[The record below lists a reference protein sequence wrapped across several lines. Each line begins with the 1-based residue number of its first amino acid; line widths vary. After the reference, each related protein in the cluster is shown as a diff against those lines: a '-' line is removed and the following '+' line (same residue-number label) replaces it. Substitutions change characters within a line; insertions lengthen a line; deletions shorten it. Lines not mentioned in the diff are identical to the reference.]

1 MIDTSKYEGHTP
13 APWKNEGGNIHATN
27 GEHIADTVL
36 DMVIPQDEA
45 YANTQLIADAPL
57 LLAEV
62 KRLQHAMI
70 YVSMKIFWNEN
81 GIPYEYTQLMEY
93 CRQHCG
99 EPDDMSGKLGQ
110 MISEFEDEFPYQ
122 EESE

>member
-1 MIDTSKYEGHTP
+1 MIDTDKYEGHTEG
-13 APWKNEGGNIHATN
+13 PWSVEYPMLTPSEPNRK
-27 GEHIADTVL
+27 
-36 DMVIPQDEA
+36 
-45 YANTQLIADAPL
+45 LIDDAPL
-57 LLAEV
+57 LLEEV
-62 KRLQHAMI
+62 RRLQHAMI

>member
-1 MIDTSKYEGHTP
+1 
-13 APWKNEGGNIHATN
+13 
-27 GEHIADTVL
+27 
-36 DMVIPQDEA
+36 
-45 YANTQLIADAPL
+45 
-57 LLAEV
+57 
-62 KRLQHAMI
+62 
-70 YVSMKIFWNEN
+70 MKIFWNEN